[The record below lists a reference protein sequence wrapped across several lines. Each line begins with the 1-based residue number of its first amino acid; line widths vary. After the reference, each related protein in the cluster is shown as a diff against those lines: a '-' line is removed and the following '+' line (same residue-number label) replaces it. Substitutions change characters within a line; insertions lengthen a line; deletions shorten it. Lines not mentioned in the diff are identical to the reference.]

1 MGGDD
6 SDRET
11 PLPIPNRVVKTVCAD
26 GIANWWESRRLP
38 RKRLN
43 TKF

>member
-26 GIANWWESRRLP
+26 GSANWWESRRLP

>member
-26 GIANWWESRRLP
+26 GTANLVGE
-38 RKRLN
+38 
-43 TKF
+43 